1 MSEVNLTTVQLLTQ
15 IKEWVVTDQMPQKE
29 DVIDDLATI
38 RAGAAAG
45 GTAYQMPQTGLPNS
59 DLAGNIAAA
68 KLAGDIPAEK
78 LAQAVQAILAAA
90 QTALQPA
97 DLNSLNSRVAALE
110 ALINPGGIVDPDEV
124 INKFNEIVDFLAGI
138 PETTLAEILQGISD
152 ELATKYV
159 KPEGGIPKTDLSS
172 ALQGSIDAADGSAQW
187 EETEGPNDQ
196 DLVDEYNR
204 LLAALYQALT
214 DTQAALVN
222 ARADYIGDDN
232 YVYHWDASQG
242 KYVKT
247 NHYTKGD
254 PGTTDYNQLQNKPAL
269 KAVATSGD
277 YRDLTN
283 KPDIP
288 QYLSQLEDD
297 NQHRTVTDAEKSAW
311 DSKAPATH
319 THTKSQITDFAHTHD
334 LKDLGDDTSHRTVS
348 DAEKTAWGNKYD
360 KPQGGIPA
368 SDLALDAVTYEEA
381 DCTSLLN

>member
-1 MSEVNLTTVQLLTQ
+1 MSEVNLTTVQLLAQ
-15 IKEWVVTDQMPQKE
+15 IKEWVVTDQMPKKE
-29 DVIDDLATI
+29 DVIDDLVTI

-45 GTAYQMPQTGLPNS
+45 GTAYQKPQTGVPNS

-97 DLNSLNSRVAALE
+97 DLNDLNSRVGALE

-159 KPEGGIPKTDLSS
+159 KPQGGIPKSDLSS

-247 NHYTKGD
+247 NHYAKGD
-254 PGTTDYNQLQNKPAL
+254 PGTTDYNQLQNKP
-269 KAVATSGD
+269 TI
-277 YRDLTN
+277 
-283 KPDIP
+283 PD
-288 QYLSQLEDD
+288 E
-297 NQHRTVTDAEKSAW
+297 
-311 DSKAPATH
+311 
-319 THTKSQITDFAHTHD
+319 
-334 LKDLGDDTSHRTVS
+334 LKDLTDDASHRTVS
-348 DAEKTAWGNKYD
+348 DDEKTTWGNKYD

-368 SDLALDAVTYEEA
+368 SDLALDAVTYVEA
-381 DCTSLLN
+381 DCTSLLS